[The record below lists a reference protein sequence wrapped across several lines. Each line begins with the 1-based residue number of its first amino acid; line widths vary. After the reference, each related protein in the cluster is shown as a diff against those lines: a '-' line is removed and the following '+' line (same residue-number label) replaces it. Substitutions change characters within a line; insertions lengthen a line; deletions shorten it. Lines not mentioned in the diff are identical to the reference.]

1 MSPGYACGRVV
12 VAWVS
17 AVGSGLIPNPCGLPP
32 DMPPTIYDP
41 PPILGIVRKFRN
53 AFRHGLR
60 SLETW
65 GDSERS
71 T

>member
-17 AVGSGLIPNPCGLPP
+17 AVRPGVSGSMRVATGYAA
-32 DMPPTIYDP
+32 DYYDP